1 MYIYYLSLDI
11 SQCYVMELGYGELC
25 AYRKENGFYVW
36 EEEKEQRE
44 EQ

>member
-1 MYIYYLSLDI
+1 
-11 SQCYVMELGYGELC
+11 MELGYGELC
-25 AYRKENGFYVW
+25 AYRKENEFYVW